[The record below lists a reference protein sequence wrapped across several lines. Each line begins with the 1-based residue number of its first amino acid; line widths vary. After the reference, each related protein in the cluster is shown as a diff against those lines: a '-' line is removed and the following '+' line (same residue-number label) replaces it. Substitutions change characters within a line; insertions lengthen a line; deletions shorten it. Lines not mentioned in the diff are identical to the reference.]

1 MIRSGF
7 LDLTPYDG
15 APRFNQRHATLSSP
29 STASPTT
36 VMNLKVNREMSVERA
51 RTMLKKFLKRFK
63 AALQGQER
71 RCEPHEQVEDGK
83 VEIDGQT
90 CRLKDW
96 SPRLRGGQANGTDG

>member
-29 STASPTT
+29 STASPTA
-36 VMNLKVNREMSVERA
+36 VMNLKDNREMPVERG

-63 AALQGQER
+63 AAPQGQER
-71 RCEPHEQVEDGK
+71 RREPREQVEDG
-83 VEIDGQT
+83 EIEINGQT
-90 CRLKDW
+90 YRLKD
-96 SPRLRGGQANGTDG
+96 